1 MNNLRAV
8 LLDVLVALI
17 ILIAGGAIF
26 ARIAGVEEGETAPG
40 WVSIA
45 PLVLAMIYLG
55 WRTLRR
61 GRQRREAEAEQTEQD
76 TQGGAPRER
85 AGWGEV
91 ERVEDPPMDDYQWR
105 SRLES
110 SIRNLGRDAFEQFT
124 LRILDA
130 LGIVEVKVV
139 RVAFD
144 GAVECT
150 GVHDDE
156 ERVSV
161 YAVCR
166 RSFGSLGANQVRD
179 LRALMAR
186 EEHTASEGLF
196 ITNGEFSSSAI
207 DEADEGDAPVD
218 LVDGDE
224 LLDLMHTNRLGLI
237 FDEIGR
243 VTAVDEDWFRDL
255 EGDRPVR
262 DGD

>member
-26 ARIAGVEEGETAPG
+26 ARIAGVEEGEAAPG

-45 PLVLAMIYLG
+45 PLVLAMLYLG

-61 GRQRREAEAEQTEQD
+61 GRQRREAEAQLSEE
-76 TQGGAPRER
+76 GEEPRER
-85 AGWGEV
+85 RGWGEV
-91 ERVEDPPMDDYQWR
+91 EGVEDPPMDDYQWR

-130 LGIVEVKVV
+130 LGIVDVKVA

-150 GVHDDE
+150 GVRDDE
-156 ERVSV
+156 ERATIYS
-161 YAVCR
+161 VCR

-179 LRALMAR
+179 LRALM
-186 EEHTASEGLF
+186 EGKTSEGLF
-196 ITNGEFSSSAI
+196 ITNGEFSSSAV
-207 DEADEGDAPVD
+207 DDADEGEPPID
-218 LVDGDE
+218 LVDGDD

-243 VTAVDEDWFRDL
+243 VTAIDDEWFRGL
-255 EGDRPVR
+255 ERDRLVR

>member
-1 MNNLRAV
+1 MNNMRAV
-8 LLDVLVALI
+8 LIDVLVALI
-17 ILIAGGAIF
+17 ILIAGGAVLS
-26 ARIAGVEEGETAPG
+26 RIAGVEEGEAAPG

-45 PLVLAMIYLG
+45 PLVLAMLFLG

-61 GRQRREAEAEQTEQD
+61 GRQRREQEAERAEQ
-76 TQGGAPRER
+76 GEEPRER
-85 AGWGEV
+85 PGWGEV

-124 LRILDA
+124 LRILSA
-130 LGIVEVKVV
+130 LGVVDVKVV

-144 GAVECT
+144 GAVEST
-150 GVHDDE
+150 GVRDDE
-156 ERVSV
+156 ERATI
-161 YAVCR
+161 YAICR

-179 LRALMAR
+179 LRALM
-186 EEHTASEGLF
+186 EGKASEGLF

-207 DEADEGDAPVD
+207 DDADEGAEPID
-218 LVDGDE
+218 LVDGDD
-224 LLDLMHTNRLGLI
+224 LLDLMHTNRLGLT

-243 VTAVDEDWFRDL
+243 VTAIDEAWFRGL
-255 EGDRPVR
+255 ERDRLTR

>member
-1 MNNLRAV
+1 MSNMRPV

-17 ILIAGGAIF
+17 ILIAGGAVF
-26 ARIAGVEEGETAPG
+26 ARIAGVEEGEAAPT

-61 GRQRREAEAEQTEQD
+61 GRQRREAEAELGD
-76 TQGGAPRER
+76 ASRER
-85 AGWGEV
+85 DGRTEL
-91 ERVEDPPMDDYQWR
+91 ERVDDPPMDDYQWR

-124 LRILDA
+124 IRILHA
-130 LGIVEVKVV
+130 LAIVDVKVV

-156 ERVSV
+156 ERAGV

-166 RSFGSLGANQVRD
+166 RSFGSLGANQIRD
-179 LRALMAR
+179 LQALMTR
-186 EEHTASEGLF
+186 EDHQASEGLF
-196 ITNGEFSSSAI
+196 ISNGEFSSSAI
-207 DEADEGDAPVD
+207 DEANEGEQQIE
-218 LVDGDE
+218 LVDGTE

-243 VTAVDEDWFRDL
+243 VTAIDEAWFRSL
-255 EGDRPVR
+255 
-262 DGD
+262 DGDVLIREDD

>member
-17 ILIAGGAIF
+17 ILIAGGAVF
-26 ARIAGVEEGETAPG
+26 SRIAGVQEGEAAPG

-45 PLVLAMIYLG
+45 PLVLAMLYLG

-61 GRQRREAEAEQTEQD
+61 GRQRREREAELAEQ
-76 TQGGAPRER
+76 GEAPPER

-91 ERVEDPPMDDYQWR
+91 DRVEDPPMDDYQWR

-130 LGIVEVKVV
+130 LGIVDVKVV

-144 GAVECT
+144 GAVEAT

-156 ERVSV
+156 ERASV
-161 YAVCR
+161 YSICR

-179 LRALMAR
+179 LRALM
-186 EEHTASEGLF
+186 EGQASEGLF

-207 DEADEGDAPVD
+207 DDADEGDEPID
-218 LVDGDE
+218 LVDGDD
-224 LLDLMHTNRLGLI
+224 LLDLMHTNRLGLV
-237 FDEIGR
+237 FDDIGR
-243 VTAVDEDWFRDL
+243 VTGIDEAWFRDL
-255 EGDRPVR
+255 ERDRLVR

>member
-1 MNNLRAV
+1 MNQMRAV

-26 ARIAGVEEGETAPG
+26 ARIAGVEEGEAAPT

-45 PLVLAMIYLG
+45 PLVLAMLYLG

-61 GRQRREAEAEQTEQD
+61 GRQRREAEAEQAEQ
-76 TQGGAPRER
+76 GEAPRER

-91 ERVEDPPMDDYQWR
+91 EGVEEPPMDDYQWR

-124 LRILDA
+124 VRILEA
-130 LGIVEVKVV
+130 LAIADVKVA
-139 RVAFD
+139 RIAFD

-150 GVHDDE
+150 GVRDDA
-156 ERVSV
+156 ERASV

-166 RSFGSLGANQVRD
+166 RSFGSLGANQIRD
-179 LRALMAR
+179 LRALMEGQA
-186 EEHTASEGLF
+186 AEGLF
-196 ITNGEFSSSAI
+196 ISNGEFSSSAI
-207 DEADEGDAPVD
+207 DEADGGEQPIE
-218 LVDGDE
+218 LVDGED
-224 LLDLMHTNRLGLI
+224 LLDLMHTNRLGLV

-243 VTAVDEDWFRDL
+243 VTAIDEAWFRSL
-255 EGDRPVR
+255 ER
-262 DGD
+262 DFLTREED

>member
-17 ILIAGGAIF
+17 ILIAGGAIL
-26 ARIAGVEEGETAPG
+26 ARIAGVEEGEPAPG

-45 PLVLAMIYLG
+45 PLVLAMLYLG

-61 GRQRREAEAEQTEQD
+61 GRQRREQEAEQAEQ
-76 TQGGAPRER
+76 GEEPRER

-91 ERVEDPPMDDYQWR
+91 DGVEDPPMDDYQWR

-124 LRILDA
+124 LRILGA
-130 LGIVEVKVV
+130 LGVVDVKVV
-139 RVAFD
+139 RIAFD

-150 GVHDDE
+150 GVRDDE
-156 ERVSV
+156 ERATI

-179 LRALMAR
+179 LRALM
-186 EEHTASEGLF
+186 EGQASEGLF

-207 DEADEGDAPVD
+207 DDADEGAEPMD
-218 LVDGDE
+218 LVDGDD
-224 LLDLMHTNRLGLI
+224 LLDLMHTNRLGLV

-243 VTAVDEDWFRDL
+243 VTAIDEAWFRGL
-255 EGDRPVR
+255 ERDRLIR

>member
-26 ARIAGVEEGETAPG
+26 ARIAGVAEGEAAPG

-61 GRQRREAEAEQTEQD
+61 GRQRREAEAEQAEQ
-76 TQGGAPRER
+76 GEAPRER
-85 AGWGEV
+85 AGWGEA

-124 LRILDA
+124 LRVLDA
-130 LGIVEVKVV
+130 LGIVDVKVV

-156 ERVSV
+156 ERASV

-179 LRALMAR
+179 LRALMDGQ
-186 EEHTASEGLF
+186 ASEGLF

-207 DEADEGDAPVD
+207 DDADEGAEPID
-218 LVDGDE
+218 LVDGDD
-224 LLDLMHTNRLGLI
+224 LLDLMHTNRLGLV

-243 VTAVDEDWFRDL
+243 VTAIDEAWFRDL
-255 EGDRPVR
+255 ERDHRVR

>member
-1 MNNLRAV
+1 MNQMRAV

-26 ARIAGVEEGETAPG
+26 ARIAGVEEGEAAPT

-45 PLVLAMIYLG
+45 PLVLAMLYLG

-61 GRQRREAEAEQTEQD
+61 GRQRREQEAEQAEQ
-76 TQGGAPRER
+76 GEAPRER
-85 AGWGEV
+85 AGWGEA

-124 LRILDA
+124 VRILEA
-130 LGIVEVKVV
+130 LAIADVKVA
-139 RVAFD
+139 RIAFD

-150 GVHDDE
+150 GVRDDA
-156 ERVSV
+156 ERASV

-166 RSFGSLGANQVRD
+166 RSFGSLGANQIRD
-179 LRALMAR
+179 LRALMEGQA
-186 EEHTASEGLF
+186 AEGLF
-196 ITNGEFSSSAI
+196 ISNGEFSSSAI
-207 DEADEGDAPVD
+207 DEADGGEQPIE
-218 LVDGDE
+218 LVDGED
-224 LLDLMHTNRLGLI
+224 LLDLMHTNRLGLV

-243 VTAVDEDWFRDL
+243 VTAIDEAWFRSL
-255 EGDRPVR
+255 ER
-262 DGD
+262 DFLTREED

>member
-26 ARIAGVEEGETAPG
+26 ARIAGVEEGEAAPG

-45 PLVLAMIYLG
+45 PLVLAMLYLG

-61 GRQRREAEAEQTEQD
+61 GRQRREAEAQLSEE
-76 TQGGAPRER
+76 GEEPRER
-85 AGWGEV
+85 RGWGEV
-91 ERVEDPPMDDYQWR
+91 EGVEDPPMDDYQWR

-130 LGIVEVKVV
+130 LGIVDVKVA

-150 GVHDDE
+150 GVRDDE
-156 ERVSV
+156 ERATIYS
-161 YAVCR
+161 VCR

-179 LRALMAR
+179 LRALM
-186 EEHTASEGLF
+186 EGKASEGLF
-196 ITNGEFSSSAI
+196 ITNGEFSSSAV
-207 DEADEGDAPVD
+207 DDADEGEPPID
-218 LVDGDE
+218 LVDGDD

-243 VTAVDEDWFRDL
+243 VTAIDDEWFRGL
-255 EGDRPVR
+255 ERDRLVR

>member
-26 ARIAGVEEGETAPG
+26 ARIAGVEEGEAAPG

-45 PLVLAMIYLG
+45 PLVLAMLYLG

-61 GRQRREAEAEQTEQD
+61 GRQRREAEAQLSEE
-76 TQGGAPRER
+76 GEEPRER
-85 AGWGEV
+85 PGWGEV

-110 SIRNLGRDAFEQFT
+110 SIRNLGRDAFEHFT

-130 LGIVEVKVV
+130 LGIVDVKVA

-150 GVHDDE
+150 GVRDDE
-156 ERVSV
+156 ERATIYS
-161 YAVCR
+161 VCR

-179 LRALMAR
+179 LRALM
-186 EEHTASEGLF
+186 EGKASEGLF
-196 ITNGEFSSSAI
+196 ITNGEFSSSAV
-207 DEADEGDAPVD
+207 DEADEGEQPID
-218 LVDGDE
+218 LVDGDD

-243 VTAVDEDWFRDL
+243 VTAIDEEWFRGL
-255 EGDRPVR
+255 ERDRLIR

>member
-1 MNNLRAV
+1 MNNVRAV

-26 ARIAGVEEGETAPG
+26 SRIAGVQEGEAAPG

-61 GRQRREAEAEQTEQD
+61 GRQRREQEAQQAEQGEE
-76 TQGGAPRER
+76 PRER

-91 ERVEDPPMDDYQWR
+91 DGVEDPPMDDYQWR

-124 LRILDA
+124 LRILSA
-130 LGIVEVKVV
+130 LGVVDVKVV
-139 RVAFD
+139 RIAFD

-150 GVHDDE
+150 GVRDDE
-156 ERVSV
+156 ERATV

-186 EEHTASEGLF
+186 EEHQASEGLF

-207 DEADEGDAPVD
+207 DDADEGAELMD
-218 LVDGDE
+218 LVDGDD

-243 VTAVDEDWFRDL
+243 VTAVDEAWFRGL
-255 EGDRPVR
+255 ERDRLIR

>member
-1 MNNLRAV
+1 MNNMRAV

-26 ARIAGVEEGETAPG
+26 ARIAGVEEGEAAPG

-61 GRQRREAEAEQTEQD
+61 GRQRREQEAGQAERGE
-76 TQGGAPRER
+76 APRER

-110 SIRNLGRDAFEQFT
+110 SIRNLGRDAFERFT

-130 LGIVEVKVV
+130 LGIVDVKVA
-139 RVAFD
+139 RIAFD
-144 GAVECT
+144 GAVECQ
-150 GVHDDE
+150 GVRDDG
-156 ERVSV
+156 ERASV
-161 YAVCR
+161 YAICR
-166 RSFGSLGANQVRD
+166 RSFGSLGANQIRD
-179 LRALMAR
+179 LRALMEGQA
-186 EEHTASEGLF
+186 AEGLF
-196 ITNGEFSSSAI
+196 ISNGEFSSSAI
-207 DEADEGDAPVD
+207 DEADGGEQPIE
-218 LVDGDE
+218 LVDGED
-224 LLDLMHTNRLGLI
+224 LLDLMHTNRLGLL

-243 VTAVDEDWFRDL
+243 VTAIDEAWFRDL
-255 EGDRPVR
+255 ER
-262 DGD
+262 DFLTREEG